1 MTKSDLEQIYYLNRE
16 LKMWE
21 TELERVRCKS
31 LVGSPLPGNSH
42 GSGVSDK
49 VADRAERI
57 IELENRIIAKRDEIQ
72 RLRDEAVAYI
82 ESIPDSLTRQIVY
95 YRCVS
100 LMNWRRVAYE
110 VGGNNTPDGVR
121 MIYNRFMDQIY
132 LVRFV
137 RFACGIMVS

>member
-1 MTKSDLEQIYYLNRE
+1 MTKAELEQIYYLNRE

-49 VADRAERI
+49 VAGRAERI

-72 RLRDEAVAYI
+72 RLRDEAVEYI
-82 ESIPDSLTRQIVY
+82 YSIPDSLTRQIIY

-100 LMNWRRVAYE
+100 LMSWRRVAYE

-121 MIYNRFMDQIY
+121 MIYNRFMERI
-132 LVRFV
+132 
-137 RFACGIMVS
+137 

>member
-1 MTKSDLEQIYYLNRE
+1 MTKAELEQIYYLNRE
-16 LKMWE
+16 LKLWE
-21 TELERVRCKS
+21 TKLERVQCKS
-31 LVGSPLPGNSH
+31 LVGSPLLGNSH

-72 RLRDEAVAYI
+72 RLRDEAIEYI
-82 ESIPDSLTRQIVY
+82 YSIPDSLTRQIIY

-100 LMNWRRVAYE
+100 LMSWRRVAYE

-121 MIYNRFMDQIY
+121 MIYNRFMEQI
-132 LVRFV
+132 
-137 RFACGIMVS
+137 

>member
-31 LVGSPLPGNSH
+31 LVGSPLPSNSH

-72 RLRDEAVAYI
+72 RLRDEAVEYI
-82 ESIPDSLTRQIVY
+82 YSIPDSLTRQIIY

-100 LMNWRRVAYE
+100 LMSWCRVAYE
-110 VGGNNTPDGVR
+110 VGGYNTAESVR
-121 MIYNRFMDQIY
+121 QIYSRFMRD
-132 LVRFV
+132 L
-137 RFACGIMVS
+137 

>member
-1 MTKSDLEQIYYLNRE
+1 MVTKTELEQIYYLNRE

-72 RLRDEAVAYI
+72 RLRDEAVEYI
-82 ESIPDSLTRQIVY
+82 YSIPDSLTRQIIY

-100 LMNWRRVAYE
+100 LMSWRRVAYE
-110 VGGNNTPDGVR
+110 VGGYNTAESVR
-121 MIYNRFMDQIY
+121 QIYSRFMRD
-132 LVRFV
+132 L
-137 RFACGIMVS
+137 

>member
-1 MTKSDLEQIYYLNRE
+1 MTKPELEQIYYLNRE

-72 RLRDEAVAYI
+72 RLRDEAVEYI
-82 ESIPDSLTRQIVY
+82 YGIPDSLTRQIIY

-100 LMNWRRVAYE
+100 LMSWRRVAYE

-121 MIYNRFMDQIY
+121 MIYNRFMERI
-132 LVRFV
+132 
-137 RFACGIMVS
+137 

>member
-1 MTKSDLEQIYYLNRE
+1 MTKAELEQIYYLNRE

-72 RLRDEAVAYI
+72 RLRDEAVEYI
-82 ESIPDSLTRQIVY
+82 YSIPDSLTRQIIY

-110 VGGNNTPDGVR
+110 VGGYNTAESVR
-121 MIYNRFMDQIY
+121 QIYSRFMRD
-132 LVRFV
+132 L
-137 RFACGIMVS
+137 

>member
-1 MTKSDLEQIYYLNRE
+1 MTKAELEQIYYLNRE
-16 LKMWE
+16 LKLWE

-72 RLRDEAVAYI
+72 RLRDEAVEYI
-82 ESIPDSLTRQIVY
+82 YSIPDSLTRQIIY

-100 LMNWRRVAYE
+100 LMSWRRVAYE
-110 VGGNNTPDGVR
+110 VGGYNTAESVR
-121 MIYNRFMDQIY
+121 NIYDRFFEKQ
-132 LVRFV
+132 
-137 RFACGIMVS
+137 

>member
-72 RLRDEAVAYI
+72 RLRDEAVEYI
-82 ESIPDSLTRQIVY
+82 YSIPDSLTRQIIY

-100 LMNWRRVAYE
+100 LMSWRRVAYE
-110 VGGNNTPDGVR
+110 VGGYNTPESVR
-121 MIYNRFMDQIY
+121 KIYDRFFEK
-132 LVRFV
+132 R
-137 RFACGIMVS
+137 

>member
-1 MTKSDLEQIYYLNRE
+1 MTKAELEQIYYLNRE
-16 LKMWE
+16 LKLWE

-72 RLRDEAVAYI
+72 RLRDEAVEYI
-82 ESIPDSLTRQIVY
+82 YSIPDSLTRQIIY

-100 LMNWRRVAYE
+100 LMSWRRVAYE
-110 VGGNNTPDGVR
+110 VGGNNTEESVKKIYYRFLGKQKSCPECPD
-121 MIYNRFMDQIY
+121 
-132 LVRFV
+132 
-137 RFACGIMVS
+137 

>member
-72 RLRDEAVAYI
+72 RLRDEAVEYI
-82 ESIPDSLTRQIVY
+82 YSIPDSLTRQIIY

-100 LMNWRRVAYE
+100 LMSWRRVAYE
-110 VGGNNTPDGVR
+110 VGGNNTEESVKKIYYRFFGKQKSCPECPD
-121 MIYNRFMDQIY
+121 
-132 LVRFV
+132 
-137 RFACGIMVS
+137 

>member
-1 MTKSDLEQIYYLNRE
+1 MTKAELEQIYYLNRE
-16 LKMWE
+16 LKLWE

-31 LVGSPLPGNSH
+31 LVGSPLPSNSRV
-42 GSGVSDK
+42 SGVSDK

-72 RLRDEAVAYI
+72 RLRDEAVEYI
-82 ESIPDSLTRQIVY
+82 YSIPDSLTRQIIY

-100 LMNWRRVAYE
+100 LMSWRRVAYE

-121 MIYNRFMDQIY
+121 MIYNRFMEQI
-132 LVRFV
+132 
-137 RFACGIMVS
+137 

>member
-1 MTKSDLEQIYYLNRE
+1 MPKSDLEQIYYLNRE

-72 RLRDEAVAYI
+72 RLRDEAVEYI
-82 ESIPDSLTRQIVY
+82 YSIPDSLTRQIIY

-100 LMNWRRVAYE
+100 LMSWRRVAYE

-121 MIYNRFMDQIY
+121 MIYNRFMERI
-132 LVRFV
+132 
-137 RFACGIMVS
+137 

>member
-1 MTKSDLEQIYYLNRE
+1 MTKAELEQIYYLNRE

-31 LVGSPLPGNSH
+31 LVGSPLPGVSH

-82 ESIPDSLTRQIVY
+82 ESIPDSLTRQIIY

-100 LMNWRRVAYE
+100 LMSWRRVAYE
-110 VGGNNTPDGVR
+110 VGGYNTAESVR
-121 MIYNRFMDQIY
+121 QIYSRFMRD
-132 LVRFV
+132 L
-137 RFACGIMVS
+137 

>member
-1 MTKSDLEQIYYLNRE
+1 MTKAELEQIYYLNRE

-31 LVGSPLPGNSH
+31 LVGSPLPSNSH
-42 GSGVSDK
+42 GSGVSNK

-72 RLRDEAVAYI
+72 RLRDEAVEYI
-82 ESIPDSLTRQIVY
+82 YSISDSLTRQIIY

-100 LMNWRRVAYE
+100 LMSWRRVAYE
-110 VGGNNTPDGVR
+110 VGGNNTEESVR
-121 MIYNRFMDQIY
+121 QIYSRFMRD
-132 LVRFV
+132 L
-137 RFACGIMVS
+137 

>member
-1 MTKSDLEQIYYLNRE
+1 MTKAELEQIYYLNRE
-16 LKMWE
+16 LKLWE

-72 RLRDEAVAYI
+72 RLQDEAIAYI
-82 ESIPDSLTRQIVY
+82 ESIPDSLTRQIIY

-100 LMNWRRVAYE
+100 LMSWRRVAYE
-110 VGGNNTPDGVR
+110 VGGNNTADSVR
-121 MIYNRFMDQIY
+121 KVYDRFFDKQ
-132 LVRFV
+132 
-137 RFACGIMVS
+137 

>member
-1 MTKSDLEQIYYLNRE
+1 MTKAELEQIYYLNRE
-16 LKMWE
+16 LKLWE

-82 ESIPDSLTRQIVY
+82 ESISDSLTRQIIY

-100 LMNWRRVAYE
+100 LMSWRRVAYE
-110 VGGNNTPDGVR
+110 VGGYNTAESVR
-121 MIYNRFMDQIY
+121 KIYDRFFEKQ
-132 LVRFV
+132 
-137 RFACGIMVS
+137 

>member
-31 LVGSPLPGNSH
+31 LVGSPLPSNSRV
-42 GSGVSDK
+42 SGVSDK

-72 RLRDEAVAYI
+72 RLRDEAVEYI
-82 ESIPDSLTRQIVY
+82 YSIPDSLTRQIIY

-100 LMNWRRVAYE
+100 LMSWRRVAYE
-110 VGGNNTPDGVR
+110 VGGNNTEENVKKIYYRFFGKQKSCPECPD
-121 MIYNRFMDQIY
+121 
-132 LVRFV
+132 
-137 RFACGIMVS
+137 

>member
-31 LVGSPLPGNSH
+31 LVGSPLPSNSR

-72 RLRDEAVAYI
+72 HLRDEAVEYI
-82 ESIPDSLTRQIVY
+82 YSIPDSLTRQIIY

-100 LMNWRRVAYE
+100 LMSWRKVAYE
-110 VGGNNTPDGVR
+110 VGGKNTEDSVKKIYYRFFDKLESCPECPD
-121 MIYNRFMDQIY
+121 
-132 LVRFV
+132 
-137 RFACGIMVS
+137 

>member
-1 MTKSDLEQIYYLNRE
+1 MTKAELEQIYYLNRE

-31 LVGSPLPGNSH
+31 LVGSPLPSNSH

-72 RLRDEAVAYI
+72 RLQDEAIAYI
-82 ESIPDSLTRQIVY
+82 ESIPDSLTRQIIY

-100 LMNWRRVAYE
+100 LMSWRRVAYE
-110 VGGNNTPDGVR
+110 VGGYNTAESVR
-121 MIYNRFMDQIY
+121 QIYSRFMRD
-132 LVRFV
+132 L
-137 RFACGIMVS
+137 

>member
-1 MTKSDLEQIYYLNRE
+1 MTKPELEQIYYLNRE

-31 LVGSPLPGNSH
+31 LVGSPLPGVSH

-72 RLRDEAVAYI
+72 RLRDEAVEYI
-82 ESIPDSLTRQIVY
+82 YSIPVSLTRQIIY

-100 LMNWRRVAYE
+100 LMSWRRVAYE

-121 MIYNRFMDQIY
+121 MIYNRFMDQI
-132 LVRFV
+132 
-137 RFACGIMVS
+137 

>member
-1 MTKSDLEQIYYLNRE
+1 MTKAELEQIYYLNRE
-16 LKMWE
+16 LKLWE

-72 RLRDEAVAYI
+72 RLRDEAVEYI
-82 ESIPDSLTRQIVY
+82 YGIPDSLTRQIIY

-100 LMNWRRVAYE
+100 LMSWRKVAYE
-110 VGGNNTPDGVR
+110 VGGKNTEDSVKKIYYRFFDKLESCPECPD
-121 MIYNRFMDQIY
+121 
-132 LVRFV
+132 
-137 RFACGIMVS
+137 

>member
-1 MTKSDLEQIYYLNRE
+1 MTKAELEQIYYLNRE

-72 RLRDEAVAYI
+72 RLRDEAVEYI
-82 ESIPDSLTRQIVY
+82 YSIPDSLTRQIIY

-100 LMNWRRVAYE
+100 LMSWCRVAYE

-121 MIYNRFMDQIY
+121 MIYNRFMEQI
-132 LVRFV
+132 
-137 RFACGIMVS
+137 

>member
-1 MTKSDLEQIYYLNRE
+1 MVTKAELEQIYYLNRE
-16 LKMWE
+16 LKLWE

-72 RLRDEAVAYI
+72 RLRDEAVEYI
-82 ESIPDSLTRQIVY
+82 YSIPDSLTRQIIY

-100 LMNWRRVAYE
+100 LMSWRRVAYE

-121 MIYNRFMDQIY
+121 MIYNRFMDQI
-132 LVRFV
+132 
-137 RFACGIMVS
+137 

>member
-1 MTKSDLEQIYYLNRE
+1 MTKAELEQIYYLNRE

-31 LVGSPLPGNSH
+31 LVGSPLPSNSRV
-42 GSGVSDK
+42 SGVSDK

-72 RLRDEAVAYI
+72 RLRDEAVEYI
-82 ESIPDSLTRQIVY
+82 YSIPDSLTRQIIY

-100 LMNWRRVAYE
+100 LMSWRRVAYE
-110 VGGNNTPDGVR
+110 VGGYNTAESVR
-121 MIYNRFMDQIY
+121 QIYSRFMRD
-132 LVRFV
+132 L
-137 RFACGIMVS
+137 

>member
-1 MTKSDLEQIYYLNRE
+1 MTKPELEQIYYLNRE

-31 LVGSPLPGNSH
+31 LVGSPLPSNSH

-72 RLRDEAVAYI
+72 RLRDEAVEYI
-82 ESIPDSLTRQIVY
+82 YSIPDSLTRQIIY

-100 LMNWRRVAYE
+100 LMSWRRVAYE
-110 VGGNNTPDGVR
+110 VGGYNTAESVR
-121 MIYNRFMDQIY
+121 QIYSRFMRD
-132 LVRFV
+132 L
-137 RFACGIMVS
+137 

>member
-1 MTKSDLEQIYYLNRE
+1 MTKAELEQIYYLNRE
-16 LKMWE
+16 LKLWE

-72 RLRDEAVAYI
+72 RLQDEAIAYI
-82 ESIPDSLTRQIVY
+82 ESIPDSLTRQIIY

-100 LMNWRRVAYE
+100 LMSWRRVAYE

-121 MIYNRFMDQIY
+121 MIYNRFMERIE

-137 RFACGIMVS
+137 RFTCGIMVP

>member
-57 IELENRIIAKRDEIQ
+57 IELENHIIAKRDEIQ
-72 RLRDEAVAYI
+72 RLRDEAVEYI
-82 ESIPDSLTRQIVY
+82 YSIPDSLTRQIIY

-100 LMNWRRVAYE
+100 LMSWRRVAYE
-110 VGGNNTPDGVR
+110 VGGYNTAESVR
-121 MIYNRFMDQIY
+121 QIYSRFMRD
-132 LVRFV
+132 L
-137 RFACGIMVS
+137 

>member
-72 RLRDEAVAYI
+72 CLRDEAVAYI
-82 ESIPDSLTRQIVY
+82 ENIQDSLTRQIIY

-100 LMNWRRVAYE
+100 LMSWRRVAYE

-121 MIYNRFMDQIY
+121 MIYNRFMEQI
-132 LVRFV
+132 
-137 RFACGIMVS
+137 

>member
-1 MTKSDLEQIYYLNRE
+1 MTKAELEQIYYLNRE
-16 LKMWE
+16 LKLWE

-72 RLRDEAVAYI
+72 RLRDEAVEYI
-82 ESIPDSLTRQIVY
+82 YGIPDSLTRQIIY

-100 LMNWRRVAYE
+100 LMSWRRVAYE
-110 VGGNNTPDGVR
+110 VGGNNSPDGVR
-121 MIYNRFMDQIY
+121 MIYNRFMNK
-132 LVRFV
+132 L
-137 RFACGIMVS
+137 

>member
-31 LVGSPLPGNSH
+31 LVGSPLPSNSH

-72 RLRDEAVAYI
+72 RLRDEAVEYI
-82 ESIPDSLTRQIVY
+82 YSIPDSLTRQIIY

-100 LMNWRRVAYE
+100 LMSWRRVAYE

-121 MIYNRFMDQIY
+121 MIYNRIMDKI
-132 LVRFV
+132 
-137 RFACGIMVS
+137 

>member
-1 MTKSDLEQIYYLNRE
+1 MTKSELEQIYYLNRE

-31 LVGSPLPGNSH
+31 LVGSPLPSNSH

-72 RLRDEAVAYI
+72 RLRDEAVEYI
-82 ESIPDSLTRQIVY
+82 YSIPDSLTRQIIY

-100 LMNWRRVAYE
+100 LMSWRRVAYE
-110 VGGNNTPDGVR
+110 VGGNNTPESVR
-121 MIYNRFMDQIY
+121 QIYSRFMRD
-132 LVRFV
+132 L
-137 RFACGIMVS
+137 